1 MRGSIQKRGKGSWR
15 LVFDLERDHA
25 GTRKQK
31 TVTFRGTKRDAEAE
45 LSRILAE
52 IKNGGFIEPSTLKVS
67 VYLDRWLE
75 MVVQTTSTKTF
86 ERYSEICRN
95 HLVPALGCI
104 NLQKLKPLHIQEAYT
119 GFLKS
124 GRRDGNG
131 GLSPRTVLHHHRVF
145 KRALKQAVRWQL
157 INTNPADAVEPP
169 RVSRKEVKF
178 LDMAETAT
186 LLRATE
192 GRTIY
197 PIVLLAVTTGMRRGE
212 VLGLRW
218 KDLDLDKGF
227 LQVSQTLEQTRMRGL
242 RAKEPKSK
250 ASQRR
255 ISLPP
260 MTVHALRR
268 HMTERSEI
276 FLRLGVGRRND
287 GLVFLTPEGKPRS
300 PRALTKEFD
309 RLVRR
314 LDIPR
319 ITFHGLRHTHITHL
333 LMDGEPIKVVSERAG
348 HASVSI
354 TLDVYGH
361 VLPDRQEALAANY
374 GIGLLKALAEHGSNE
389 G

>member
-1 MRGSIQKRGKGSWR
+1 
-15 LVFDLERDHA
+15 
-25 GTRKQK
+25 
-31 TVTFRGTKRDAEAE
+31 
-45 LSRILAE
+45 
-52 IKNGGFIEPSTLKVS
+52 
-67 VYLDRWLE
+67 
-75 MVVQTTSTKTF
+75 
-86 ERYSEICRN
+86 
-95 HLVPALGCI
+95 
-104 NLQKLKPLHIQEAYT
+104 
-119 GFLKS
+119 
-124 GRRDGNG
+124 
-131 GLSPRTVLHHHRVF
+131 
-145 KRALKQAVRWQL
+145 
-157 INTNPADAVEPP
+157 
-169 RVSRKEVKF
+169 
-178 LDMAETAT
+178 
-186 LLRATE
+186 
-192 GRTIY
+192 
-197 PIVLLAVTTGMRRGE
+197 
-212 VLGLRW
+212 
-218 KDLDLDKGF
+218 
-227 LQVSQTLEQTRMRGL
+227 MRGL
-242 RAKEPKSK
+242 QAKEPKSR

-260 MTVHALRR
+260 ITVHALRR
-268 HMTERSEI
+268 HLTERSEI